1 MLKESQ
7 HVQLEY
13 KSAVKEKL
21 ARQAKIYDNTL
32 SQDELEDI
40 INDPEVISVVC
51 LCLETLFSLIFKK
64 ILML

>member
-40 INDPEVISVVC
+40 INDPEVI
-51 LCLETLFSLIFKK
+51 LSLMFRNFIF
-64 ILML
+64 LN